1 MDGAFCC
8 VLKTCADE
16 LARVYAVIFNRSL
29 LQSGVPW
36 QVMCKYVLDF
46 LVGRSQ
52 SVQIYNNHLLFVIHQ
67 HRGTV
72 GLSCQNHAPSL
83 TLHAHD
89 CGARHNSKR
98 REINNLVKWFQNNNL
113 TLTNIKEPIGDFR
126 K

>member
-52 SVQIYNNHLLFVIHQ
+52 SVQIDNNHLLFVIHQ

-72 GLSCQNHAPSL
+72 GLGCQNHAPSL
-83 TLHAHD
+83 TLHAHV